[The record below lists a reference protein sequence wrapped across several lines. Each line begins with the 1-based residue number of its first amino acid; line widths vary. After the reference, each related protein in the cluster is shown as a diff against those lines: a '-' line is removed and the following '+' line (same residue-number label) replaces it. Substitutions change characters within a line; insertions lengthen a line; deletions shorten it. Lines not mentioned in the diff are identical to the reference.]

1 MILPIITA
9 ISREIFLQT
18 PAPARGG
25 RAGARATRWEMMRYA
40 VFPYARSGMVSGV
53 MLGLGRAL
61 GETMAVAMV
70 LATSPRPRST

>member
-9 ISREIFLQT
+9 ISREVFAADA
-18 PAPARGG
+18 APARGG
-25 RAGARATRWEMMRYA
+25 RARARRDPLGDDPATRSSPTPAPAWSPR
-40 VFPYARSGMVSGV
+40 V

-70 LATSPRPRST
+70 LSRHAA